1 MNKLKAAFIGFVP
14 FGSDDFYPI
23 LESYAKIGYK
33 AFESGDMLL
42 RKGDAAENLARVKS
56 FGMEPL
62 SVGLGM
68 GNVSL
73 DVVPGVIEKAKK
85 LGVNRAATF
94 VGVVAQHRF
103 GQRKEVPTYDEV
115 MEEIERFNAVAKE
128 LAKEGIVTS
137 FHNHDAE
144 FLTFYKEKRAYDY
157 TVENSEY
164 LKFELDCGWAAYGH
178 ADPLKVLDKLGD
190 KLCAIHIKDYT
201 YGNAVQTLVMPGRPA
216 PDENLAQNRMPRFTA
231 PGTGEL
237 NLRGCLEKALAMG
250 MDYAIVEQDFMYNL
264 TQHETLTAAYLNMK
278 ETGFVE

>member
-1 MNKLKAAFIGFVP
+1 MASFIKAFNKLIKAEGGYVNDP
-14 FGSDDFYPI
+14 DDNGGETFMGITRKNHPNCKMWI
-23 LESYAKIGYK
+23 VIDEYK
-33 AFESGDMLL
+33 
-42 RKGDAAENLARVKS
+42 
-56 FGMEPL
+56 
-62 SVGLGM
+62 
-68 GNVSL
+68 
-73 DVVPGVIEKAKK
+73 KK
-85 LGVNRAATF
+85 YSS
-94 VGVVAQHRF
+94 
-103 GQRKEVPTYDEV
+103 TYGINKYLTNNDEV

-144 FLTFYKEKRAYDY
+144 FLTFYKGKCAFDY
-157 TVENSEY
+157 MVENSEY
-164 LKFELDCGWAAYGH
+164 LKFELDCGWATYGH

-201 YGNAVQTLVMPGRPA
+201 YGNAVQTLVRPGRPA